1 MKVEL
6 KKSSFFQKLRAR
18 IVSKDPNQ
26 RLDKGASAL
35 RQDINVGDAV
45 IHSVSGTRGIVNA
58 IEYQGGQELVS
69 LQTWLGRILVSLNRH
84 EVRLANSERASMYR
98 GAR

>member
-1 MKVEL
+1 MII

-18 IVSKDPNQ
+18 IVSKDLNQ

-45 IHSVSGTRGIVNA
+45 IHSVSGMRGIVNA
-58 IEYQGGQELVS
+58 IEYSGGQELVS
-69 LQTWLGRILVSLNRH
+69 FTDLSSGVSCVRLNRH
-84 EVRLANSERASMYR
+84 EVRLANSERNSMYR